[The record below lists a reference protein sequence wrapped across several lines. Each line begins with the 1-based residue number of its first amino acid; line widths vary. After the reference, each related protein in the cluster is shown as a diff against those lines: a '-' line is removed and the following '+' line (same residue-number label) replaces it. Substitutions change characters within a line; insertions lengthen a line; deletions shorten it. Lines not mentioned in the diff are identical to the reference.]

1 MREIEKQIA
10 VLRAVLKHQ
19 RKRSFLT
26 ASSKAFVWDELE
38 RLSNERDKLLSEQ
51 GVEIQPWD

>member
-1 MREIEKQIA
+1 MREIEEQIA

-19 RKRSFLT
+19 RKRSFLS

-38 RLSNERDKLLSEQ
+38 RLSNERDKLLIKQ
-51 GVEIQPWD
+51 GVELQPWD